1 MQFHSAHSILPS
13 HTGGT
18 LILETHLSAPS
29 WRVWS
34 NLLSVYKT
42 EKSEKVV
49 ELFFIQEFKMF
60 EVILQNRNKSCG
72 GIVEVEYLVT
82 LWAVKGIGSKM
93 HSLNVLGHSLLCGK
107 SLWKY
112 KKR

>member
-13 HTGGT
+13 HTEDT
-18 LILETHLSAPS
+18 LIWETHLSAPS

-49 ELFFIQEFKMF
+49 ELFFIQELKMF
-60 EVILQNRNKSCG
+60 EVILQNRNKSYG
-72 GIVEVEYLVT
+72 GIVKVEYLVT
-82 LWAVKGIGSKM
+82 LRAVKGIGSKM
-93 HSLNVLGHSLLCGK
+93 HISNVPGHIPLCGEYLRK
-107 SLWKY
+107 
-112 KKR
+112 